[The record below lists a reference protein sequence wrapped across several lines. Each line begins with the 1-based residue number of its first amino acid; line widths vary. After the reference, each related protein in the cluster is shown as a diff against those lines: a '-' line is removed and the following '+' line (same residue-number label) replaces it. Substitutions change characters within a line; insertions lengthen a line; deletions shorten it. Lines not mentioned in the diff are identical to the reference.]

1 MISCFNPWSLKDP
14 DSARPQPEI
23 QIRTDHIKT
32 KHTERAKDILLYPWS
47 LKTQIQP
54 DSRNPDADWPNKPQS
69 LTHSNIQTQTNR
81 NNSRSSSTPAQPG
94 KYQEQH
100 QSTTRKAPGAQNQT
114 NKPRSQTHSRLTD
127 IRHRPTA
134 RASPVAPPDTTRPTR
149 RSNTVRTTADFNK
162 DVFLIILAAQA
173 TDFKKSGRFG
183 KPKLWRI

>member
-54 DSRNPDADWPNKPQS
+54 DSRNPDADWSNKPQS

-81 NNSRSSSTPAQPG
+81 NNSRSSTTPAQPG

-100 QSTTRKAPGAQNQT
+100 QRTTRKAPGAQNQT

-127 IRHRPTA
+127 IRHRPIA
-134 RASPVAPPDTTRPTR
+134 RAPPVAPPG
-149 RSNTVRTTADFNK
+149 
-162 DVFLIILAAQA
+162 QQGGA
-173 TDFKKSGRFG
+173 TQ
-183 KPKLWRI
+183 

>member
-81 NNSRSSSTPAQPG
+81 NNSRSSTTPAQPG

-100 QSTTRKAPGAQNQT
+100 QKYNQESPRSTEPGKQTAKPDTQLSHRHQTQTNSKSITSGTTRHHQA
-114 NKPRSQTHSRLTD
+114 NKEEQHS
-127 IRHRPTA
+127 
-134 RASPVAPPDTTRPTR
+134 
-149 RSNTVRTTADFNK
+149 
-162 DVFLIILAAQA
+162 
-173 TDFKKSGRFG
+173 KKHSLF
-183 KPKLWRI
+183 